1 MGDYYYH
8 NVIIE
13 STLTLLEIIHENDE
27 PMTIT
32 QAMENDNIV
41 FIIRKT
47 LENGTSV
54 TSIVCV
60 RKEPYLVTDLQGLF
74 LTFYQTL
81 NYN

>member
-8 NVIIE
+8 NIIIE
-13 STLTLLEIIHENDE
+13 SALTLLEIIHKNDK
-27 PMTIT
+27 PITIT
-32 QAMENDNIV
+32 QTMENDNIV

-47 LENGTSV
+47 FENGASV

>member
-8 NVIIE
+8 SVIIE

-27 PMTIT
+27 PISIT
-32 QAMENDNIV
+32 QTMENDNIV

-47 LENGTSV
+47 FENGMNITSF
-54 TSIVCV
+54 VCV
-60 RKEPYLVTDLQGLF
+60 RKEPYLATDLQGLF